1 VAVLEKHLDRDLYPV
16 LEPSPPPF
24 HASELMKL
32 PDGLDVRR
40 RVTPAPVSPGG
51 AEGVAEAIE
60 IAAPPAPQPEATS
73 ETRVEALSEVEELS
87 KEPAAAPE
95 SPSSESTTTT
105 VAAAPKK
112 RPRKKKSKE
121 PPNADTKPSPAD
133 TTRQQPTGELP
144 LFKDQAA
151 DPLEPA

>member
-1 VAVLEKHLDRDLYPV
+1 
-16 LEPSPPPF
+16 
-24 HASELMKL
+24 
-32 PDGLDVRR
+32 
-40 RVTPAPVSPGG
+40 
-51 AEGVAEAIE
+51 VAEATE
-60 IAAPPAPQPEATS
+60 ITVPPASQPEATS
-73 ETRVEALSEVEELS
+73 ETPVEALPAVEEPS

-121 PPNADTKPSPAD
+121 SPNAGSKPSPAD

-144 LFKDQAA
+144 LFKDQAG
-151 DPLEPA
+151 DPVEPA